1 MSFKFEWGPFT
12 DSDYE
17 KAKKAIQEGLNKGN
31 KPSSIADTIYVEKL
45 DFGTK
50 VFFFF
55 FEMKKLNQNLK
66 LLKKIAS

>member
-55 FEMKKLNQNLK
+55 LFFSNKNDKTKITKFEKK
-66 LLKKIAS
+66 